1 MAAYTSSQ
9 TGNWDLASTWGN
21 QGIPGNG
28 DTWTISANHVVT
40 YSNTTFQTS
49 GVDNGTIINTG
60 RIIFESNSRFKLN
73 GLIECYG
80 DWTMNANT
88 TINIVGGNTASH
100 GIYIRQPTSG
110 ITQTVRMTGSTG
122 MPETSLTA
130 NITEKQGYLAVTDAS
145 SFGVNEWISAFK
157 RGISNITQRTDEGFL
172 VHDIDG
178 NNIYV
183 REFVGPSSNITDVNG
198 SVITVENSKLYREWQ
213 TIIFG
218 SGANRNVSNVV
229 SIDNV
234 SNTITLESTPS
245 GNVIGSTVYT
255 TGPIRQKNSGDIVRK
270 VAFYVNAD
278 AASDATSFTVTNSTG
293 LNVGDEIVVDSL
305 LENNNYTD
313 ERPER
318 RTITAI
324 NGNTITVNS
333 AFGYPIYV
341 SAWCV
346 RLTRDCKIQT
356 DDSGTQYG
364 FFRMVDNGSSAFNS
378 NNRLEFRDVEF
389 RNLGTSIDDFRSR
402 SGPMFNGRY
411 NNDLGYDGIEIEGV
425 TSHRDAARNLSNAGM
440 YFYRWCYRWTVRN
453 CVSFESVRGIW
464 FERGYDM
471 NDIAFYNNYSAR
483 SEDTLFRWQDA
494 RYELGEFAYNYGHR
508 ADDQALLIT
517 SNRVTGIGIH
527 HNWFRVGQNRGINTN
542 INYGSFALFQN
553 RVEDMFGSAVFGFN
567 NGMGNFIYNYFEAT
581 RTLDF
586 TLDTDIQ
593 LSRRGLDPNH
603 SVISLEH
610 NFEREA
616 VVELFPGGKRSWD
629 EEEQAW
635 FVQHDD
641 DVFSADNG
649 AGHCEIIYIPPD
661 TSFKVRVTIKFTDGW
676 SGTAPKLEV
685 REITN
690 RGGTT
695 HNFIAGHNGNPLIPY
710 VTSTSANGTLTGWQN
725 VDVSVPAT
733 KYGTR
738 YIIAFIPVS
747 GNSSSTETEGWY
759 EKPFKIYLNK
769 PLPTQ
774 EFAGINRYSASEIG
788 TRTSFDTKII
798 RLGGRFK

>member
-1 MAAYTSSQ
+1 MAAYTSTQS
-9 TGNWDLASTWGN
+9 GNWSSSSTWG
-21 QGIPGNG
+21 GSGVPGNS
-28 DTWTISANHVVT
+28 DTWTVAAGHTVT
-40 YSNTTFQTS
+40 YDVTTFQTT
-49 GVDNGTIINTG
+49 GTDNGTIINTG
-60 RIIFESNSRFKLN
+60 KLEFVSGSRLKLN

-80 DWTMNANT
+80 DWIMNTNT
-88 TINIVGGNTASH
+88 TISIVGTNASSH

-122 MPETSLTA
+122 MPETTLTSA
-130 NITEKQGYLAVTDAS
+130 ITNKQGYLPVANAS
-145 SFGVNEWISAFK
+145 SYGVNEWISCFK
-157 RGISNITQRTDEGFL
+157 RGISDITQRTDEGFL

-183 REFVGPSSNITDVNG
+183 REFVGPSSNITGVIG
-198 SVITVENSKLYREWQ
+198 STITVENAKLYREWQ

-218 SGANRNVSNVV
+218 TGANRNVSNVV
-229 SIDNV
+229 AINTTT
-234 SNTITLESTPS
+234 NTITLESAP
-245 GNVIGSTVYT
+245 NGSVVGETVYT

-278 AASDATSFTVTNSTG
+278 AAADATTFTVTNATG

-305 LENNNYTD
+305 LESNNYTD

-333 AFGYPIYV
+333 SFGYPIYV

-356 DDSGTQYG
+356 DDTGTQYG
-364 FFRMVDNGSSAFNS
+364 FFRMFDNGSSAYNT

-389 RNLGTSIDDFRSR
+389 RNLGTSVDDFRSR
-402 SGPMFNGRY
+402 SVPMFNGRY

-425 TSHRDAARNLSNAGM
+425 TSHRDAARSLTNAGM

-453 CVSFESVRGIW
+453 CVSFESIQGIW

-471 NDIAFYNNYSAR
+471 DNIAFYNNYSAR
-483 SEDTLFRWQDA
+483 SEGSLFRWQES
-494 RYELGEFAYNYGHR
+494 RYEFGEFAYNYGNR

-517 SNRVTGIGIH
+517 ANRVTGVGIH
-527 HNWFRVGQNRGINTN
+527 HNWFRVGQNTGINTN
-542 INYGSFALFQN
+542 WNYGSFALFQN
-553 RVEDMFGSAVFGFN
+553 RVEDFFGSSVWGYN

-586 TLDTDIQ
+586 SIATDIQ
-593 LSRRGLDPNH
+593 FTRFGLDPNQ

-610 NFEREA
+610 NFERDA

-629 EEEQAW
+629 EEEGAW

-641 DVFSADNG
+641 DAFSSVNG
-649 AGHCEIIYIPPD
+649 AGHSEIIYIPPD
-661 TSFKVRVTIKFTDGW
+661 TSFKVRVSMKFSEGW

-710 VTSTSANGTLTGWQN
+710 VTSTSANGNVTGWQN

-738 YIIAFIPVS
+738 YMIAFIPVS

-788 TRTSFDTKII
+788 TRESFDTKII